1 MGGGRDYETGQSI
14 YIRRNGVYYRRDGK
28 KIKRNKTPNKTI
40 ENLSLSETRRSQED
54 SYESINYDI
63 VGDGKTIGYATII
76 NDENE
81 AYLERIDI
89 DEEYRNQGLGTKA
102 ILDLSEKYGGLIVA
116 PDNEDARRLYERL
129 GYETSNDMYDQGFGV
144 YEI

>member
-1 MGGGRDYETGQSI
+1 MGGGRDFSTGQSI
-14 YIRRNGVYYRRDGK
+14 YIRRNGVYFRRDGK
-28 KIKRNKTPNKTI
+28 EIKREKKQQI
-40 ENLSLSETRRSQED
+40 ENVKLTETHRSQED

-76 NDENE
+76 NDEND

-89 DEEYRNQGLGTKA
+89 DEKYRNQGLGTKA
-102 ILDLSEKYGGLIVA
+102 ILDLSEKYGSIIVA
-116 PDNEDARRLYERL
+116 PDNEDAQRLYERL
-129 GYETSNDMYDQGFGV
+129 GYESSNDMYDQGFGV